1 MRESFDQPADGAFF
15 GRYFLSI
22 TQGNSDQQPTGWI
35 VAGADGSLQFVT
47 AAFPLDGSGLFD
59 TYWVAAS
66 GAFVGGIQFKSV
78 STGKYLTAPI
88 DPQQPSTSITATGT
102 AAEAL
107 RFFPIEGWPPAYYA
121 AQLLASWPGDPTGY
135 PLWSIQ
141 STPLMVWRI
150 APSQLGVQPFITM
163 TPVAPGTLPVMTPSS
178 PVAGTK
184 LGSGPALPYF
194 AGKYVLSS
202 LYDWVNDM
210 DQTGGWVCRDANG
223 AAANAY
229 QAFPVD
235 GSGFF
240 IAYSGA
246 PNSGCLQAGN
256 ATGQF
261 LTLQLQT
268 YVAIGAA
275 TIASAPSADFTTL
288 GSFAS
293 LGVQYPGDTATT
305 RVVPGLQEMLAPGAL
320 HWWDGADLSYVDMRT
335 CVGSLTGAAAQWGDA
350 NLTGALLT
358 KMDLG
363 AINIGNKVNF
373 TGASLAQVKFRK
385 GQDLGSAN
393 FTGADLTGVD
403 LSDVILK
410 SATLDGAKLT
420 GCKIAGVDLSQAS
433 CARTDFSNLDLTGT
447 TLPLAAGAMGQGVAD
462 NGAIFVAATVPV
474 AALGADWRNLNLSTT
489 AFTPAAGVTA
499 PAVDAGGVDLHE
511 TVLDGLTFAT
521 VTKDTIT
528 TGASFHFADL
538 TSASL
543 HGTSLKSADFS
554 SATLYA
560 ADLSNADLTS
570 TVWSNAFLGTKQ
582 LLFTLSPYAPGD
594 TATLNGGAVP
604 PDLATA
610 FASNGHPLQSPAVK
624 TRSNSSAWT
633 ITDGSSVYSVVAS
646 KNFFDVLISG
656 QTSAQLSGALMENA
670 DLTGG
675 SFAGV
680 HFGSVQ
686 LIGVGASAAGVDF
699 EQADFSGANISSASQ
714 GYPDLSGAA
723 LYGVHFDGAFLFNAN
738 LSNAYLSPSSD
749 SMPAVLRNAMLAA
762 ATLTGAQLDG
772 ADMTGALIGLSPQ
785 GAPTAFAGVPLFTL
799 DAATFTRILNDGADW
814 GPTAPALLQ
823 EAFANNNVP
832 LAAPVDW
839 QGFAGQAQWSIVS
852 VSDNNL
858 DSPPAP
864 TASNLAWTTFMIMQ
878 GDPAIQGTGDL
889 IVYGMWVWMFAPPPV
904 GDPPSNLFIVAP
916 TVWEQS
922 DLAATTYCP
931 NSRPW
936 ETNVANKTPWE
947 AAMMPAPPGQVKPAS
962 GSDGAAAS

>member
-1 MRESFDQPADGAFF
+1 LA
-15 GRYFLSI
+15 
-22 TQGNSDQQPTGWI
+22 TQ
-35 VAGADGSLQFVT
+35 
-47 AAFPLDGSGLFD
+47 
-59 TYWVAAS
+59 
-66 GAFVGGIQFKSV
+66 
-78 STGKYLTAPI
+78 
-88 DPQQPSTSITATGT
+88 
-102 AAEAL
+102 
-107 RFFPIEGWPPAYYA
+107 
-121 AQLLASWPGDPTGY
+121 PGDPTAY
-135 PLWSIQ
+135 PLWSLQ
-141 STPLMVWRI
+141 QMPLLVVQATPASFI
-150 APSQLGVQPFITM
+150 AQPLITM
-163 TPVAPGTLPVMTPSS
+163 TLVAPGTLPVMTPSS
-178 PVAGTK
+178 PIAGTR
-184 LGSGPALPYF
+184 LESDPALPYF
-194 AGKYVLSS
+194 AGKYVLCSPA
-202 LYDWVNDM
+202 DWVDVMN
-210 DQTGGWVCRDANG
+210 QSGGWIVCGADG
-223 AAANAY
+223 AAAIANL
-229 QAFPVD
+229 AFPTD

-240 IAYSGA
+240 VAYSRTSG
-246 PNSGCLQAGN
+246 SGCLQAGN

-261 LTLQLQT
+261 LTLALQT
-268 YVAIGAA
+268 MIAMGPA
-275 TIASAPSADFTTL
+275 TIASAPSIDFTQL
-288 GSFAS
+288 GSFFA
-293 LGVQYPGDTATT
+293 LGFVTPDDTTTT
-305 RVVPGLQEMLAPGAL
+305 RVLPGLQELLAPGAL

-358 KMDLG
+358 GMDLG

-373 TGASLAQVKFRK
+373 TGASLARVKFKK

-393 FTGADLTGVD
+393 LSGADLTSVD
-403 LSDVILK
+403 LSAVILK
-410 SATLDGAKLT
+410 SATLDGAKLMD
-420 GCKIAGVDLSQAS
+420 CKIAGVDLSQAT
-433 CARTDFSNLDLTGT
+433 CARTDFTGLDLTGT

-521 VTKDTIT
+521 VTQDTIT

-543 HGTSLKSADFS
+543 RGTSLESADFS
-554 SATLYA
+554 SAILYA

-582 LLFTLSPYAPGD
+582 LLFTLSPFATGD

-604 PDLATA
+604 PDLSTA
-610 FASNGHPLQSPAVK
+610 FASNGHPLQSPDVK

-633 ITDGSSVYSVVAS
+633 ITDGGSVYSVVAS
-646 KNFFDVLISG
+646 RNSFDVLTSG
-656 QTSAQLSGALMENA
+656 RTSAQLSGALMENA

-680 HFGSVQ
+680 HFSGVQ
-686 LIGVGASAAGVDF
+686 LIGAGATAADVDF
-699 EQADFSGANISSASQ
+699 EQADFSGANISSATQ

-738 LSNAYLSPSSD
+738 LGNAYLSPSSD

-762 ATLTGAQLDG
+762 ANLTGAQLDG

-799 DAATFTRILNDGADW
+799 DATTFTPILNDGAGW

-823 EAFANNNVP
+823 SAFALNNVP
-832 LAAPVDW
+832 LAAPVVW
-839 QGFAGQAQWSIVS
+839 QGFAGHAQWSIVS
-852 VSDNNL
+852 ASDNNL
-858 DSPPAP
+858 DPPPAP

-889 IVYGMWVWMFAPPPV
+889 IVYGMWVWLFAPPPV

-916 TVWEQS
+916 TVWTQT

-947 AAMMPAPPGQVKPAS
+947 AAMMPAQPGQVKPAS
-962 GSDGAAAS
+962 R

>member
-1 MRESFDQPADGAFF
+1 MRESFTEPADGAFF
-15 GRYFLSI
+15 GRYILS
-22 TQGNSDQQPTGWI
+22 TYQGSAQQPSGWI
-35 VAGADGSLQFVT
+35 VVGADGNLEFVT
-47 AAFPLDGSGLFD
+47 DAFPLDGSGLFD
-59 TYWVAAS
+59 SYWVSSS
-66 GAFVGGIQFKSV
+66 GAFAAGIQFKSV
-78 STGKYLTAPI
+78 SNGKYLAAKV
-88 DPQQPSTSITATGT
+88 QNSTPITATADT
-102 AAEAL
+102 AVEAL
-107 RFFPIEGWPPAYYA
+107 RFFPSQGWPPAYFA
-121 AQLLASWPGDPTGY
+121 AQLLAMQPGDPNAY
-135 PLWSIQ
+135 PLWSLQ
-141 STPLMVWRI
+141 QMPLLVVQATPASFI
-150 APSQLGVQPFITM
+150 AQPLITM
-163 TPVAPGTLPVMTPSS
+163 TLVEPGTLPVVAPSS
-178 PVAGTK
+178 PVAVTK

-194 AGKYVLSS
+194 AGKYVLCSPA
-202 LYDWVNDM
+202 DWVNVM
-210 DQTGGWVCRDANG
+210 NQSGGWIVRGTDG
-223 AAANAY
+223 AAAIAN
-229 QAFPVD
+229 QAFPND

-240 IAYSGA
+240 IAYFQTSS
-246 PNSGCLQAGN
+246 SGCLQAGN

-261 LTLQLQT
+261 LTLALQT
-268 YVAIGAA
+268 MITMGPA
-275 TIASAPSADFTTL
+275 TITSAPSADFTQL
-288 GSFAS
+288 GSFFA
-293 LGVQYPGDTATT
+293 LGFVTPDDTTMT

-358 KMDLG
+358 GMDLG

-373 TGASLAQVKFRK
+373 TGASLAKVKFGK

-393 FTGADLTGVD
+393 FTGADLSRVD
-403 LSDVILK
+403 LSAVILK

-420 GCKIAGVDLSQAS
+420 DCKIAGVDLSQAS

-474 AALGADWRNLNLSTT
+474 AALGADWRNLDLSTT

-521 VTKDTIT
+521 VTQDTIT

-543 HGTSLKSADFS
+543 RGTSLKSADFS
-554 SATLYA
+554 SAVLYA
-560 ADLSNADLTS
+560 ANLSNADLTS

-610 FASNGHPLQSPAVK
+610 FASNGHKLQSPDVK

-633 ITDGSSVYSVVAS
+633 ITDGGSVYSVVAS
-646 KNFFDVLISG
+646 KNSFDVLTSG
-656 QTSAQLSGALMENA
+656 RTSAQLSGALMENA

-680 HFGSVQ
+680 HFSGVQ
-686 LIGVGASAAGVDF
+686 LIGAGATAAGVDF
-699 EQADFSGANISSASQ
+699 EQADFSGANLSSATP
-714 GYPDLSGAA
+714 GYPDLSGAL

-738 LSNAYLSPSSD
+738 LGNAYLSPSSD

-799 DAATFTRILNDGADW
+799 DAATFKPILNDGAGW
-814 GPTAPALLQ
+814 GPTAPAPLQ
-823 EAFANNNVP
+823 DAFARNNVP
-832 LAAPVDW
+832 LAAPVVW

-852 VSDNNL
+852 ASDNNL
-858 DSPPAP
+858 DPPPAP

-889 IVYGMWVWMFAPPPV
+889 IVYGMWVWMFAP
-904 GDPPSNLFIVAP
+904 DPGGVLQSNVFIVAP
-916 TVWEQS
+916 TVWTQT

-931 NSRPW
+931 NSRTW
-936 ETNVANKTPWE
+936 ETNLANKIPWE
-947 AAMMPAPPGQVKPAS
+947 AAMIPAPPGQVTPAS
-962 GSDGAAAS
+962 R